1 MGYRDRMRK
10 LDHPEDDQQETLPS
24 SQTSEES
31 SLVLAA
37 ELQNPVAERLGVAV
51 KYMLSLFA
59 ASKNAQE
66 NQKLKIGMKI
76 GSKLIGEMMNDLRD
90 SDLPPAIMELYLKQV
105 GAMVLWTAT
114 GVKDPSLPWPPDFE
128 I

>member
-1 MGYRDRMRK
+1 
-10 LDHPEDDQQETLPS
+10 
-24 SQTSEES
+24 
-31 SLVLAA
+31 
-37 ELQNPVAERLGVAV
+37 
-51 KYMLSLFA
+51 MLSLFA